1 MPETAVLNDARKPT
15 LLLPYAGKNG
25 CTRMKSL
32 KTHLKKTL
40 PSNVKADIVYTSS
53 KLSCKFNV
61 KDKTPFEEQHDLLYR
76 AVCATDS
83 CTEDYVGETARL
95 IVERAKD
102 HSGRDQH
109 SHLVKHAIENNHL
122 PVVKGD
128 FTIVDSDYR
137 NNTRKRKI
145 VEALMIRVK
154 KPSLNAKEKS
164 VELKIF
170 N

>member
-1 MPETAVLNDARKPT
+1 MPETAVLDDARKQT

-83 CTEDYVGETARL
+83 CTEDYVGETAR
-95 IVERAKD
+95 AK
-102 HSGRDQH
+102 
-109 SHLVKHAIENNHL
+109 
-122 PVVKGD
+122 
-128 FTIVDSDYR
+128 
-137 NNTRKRKI
+137 
-145 VEALMIRVK
+145 
-154 KPSLNAKEKS
+154 
-164 VELKIF
+164 ELKIIVVEI
-170 N
+170 NTPI